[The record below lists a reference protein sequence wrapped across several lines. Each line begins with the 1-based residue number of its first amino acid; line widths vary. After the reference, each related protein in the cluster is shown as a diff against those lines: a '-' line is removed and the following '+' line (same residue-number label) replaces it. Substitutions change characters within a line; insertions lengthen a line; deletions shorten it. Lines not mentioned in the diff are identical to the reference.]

1 MYITVLLLAAV
12 IPPLILLRGIY
23 RLDKIEKE
31 PAGMIKRLLW
41 WGVISAIPAIALE
54 ELAAILIFRSEL
66 RMDIMILIE
75 NFVGVALVEE
85 GCKYFF
91 LKKKTWNDPEFN
103 YRFDAIVYAVSVSL
117 GFAAIENIFY
127 VVFSGLGTAVVR
139 AFLSIPGHCIFGIY
153 MGYYYGKARYEQTHG
168 QAERAKSFLLLSVLI
183 PTLLHGFY
191 DYLLSTENETAILI
205 FIVFVVVMDIA
216 AWRSVRR
223 FSREDEFIG
232 AAGLNRR
239 DIF

>member
-1 MYITVLLLAAV
+1 MNFIIMVIAAV
-12 IPPLILLRGIY
+12 VPPLALLTGIY

-31 PAGMIKRLLW
+31 PAGMIRRLLW

-54 ELAAILIFRSEL
+54 ELAAILLYRSGL
-66 RMDIMILIE
+66 DMGVMVLLE
-75 NFVGVALVEE
+75 NFIGVALVEE

-103 YRFDAIVYAVSVSL
+103 YRFDAIVYAVTVSL

-127 VVFSGLGTAVVR
+127 VVVSGLGTAFVR
-139 AFLSIPGHCIFGIY
+139 AVLSIPGHCIFGIY
-153 MGYYYGKARYEQTHG
+153 MGYYYGKARYETSHG
-168 QAERAKSFLLLSVLI
+168 QPERAGSLLFMSVLV
-183 PTLLHGFY
+183 PTLLHGLY
-191 DYLLSTENETAILI
+191 DYLLSIENEYALLI
-205 FIVFVVVMDIA
+205 FIVFVIVMDIA

-223 FSREDEFIG
+223 FSREDEYIG
-232 AAGLNRR
+232 AAGLNKR

>member
-54 ELAAILIFRSEL
+54 ELAAILIFRSGL

-153 MGYYYGKARYEQTHG
+153 MGYYYGKARYGLSPVHP
-168 QAERAKSFLLLSVLI
+168 SVL
-183 PTLLHGFY
+183 PLF
-191 DYLLSTENETAILI
+191 
-205 FIVFVVVMDIA
+205 
-216 AWRSVRR
+216 RR
-223 FSREDEFIG
+223 
-232 AAGLNRR
+232 
-239 DIF
+239 